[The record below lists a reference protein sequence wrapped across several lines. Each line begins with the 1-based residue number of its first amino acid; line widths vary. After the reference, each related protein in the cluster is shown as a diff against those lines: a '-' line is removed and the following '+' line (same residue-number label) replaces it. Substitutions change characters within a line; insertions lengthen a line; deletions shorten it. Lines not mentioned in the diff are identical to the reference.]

1 MNNTCFNKEVGTE
14 MQVAQD
20 LMALDTCWPTE
31 IESNYGLKILVAILT
46 KCGNK
51 KRQVKLILIY
61 FIKLNMP
68 TILSFQPLI
77 V

>member
-1 MNNTCFNKEVGTE
+1 MNNICFNKEVGIE
-14 MQVAQD
+14 MKVAWD

-31 IESNYGLKILVAILT
+31 IESNYGLKVLVATLA

-61 FIKLNMP
+61 FIKFNVA
-68 TILSFQPLI
+68 TILLFRPLI